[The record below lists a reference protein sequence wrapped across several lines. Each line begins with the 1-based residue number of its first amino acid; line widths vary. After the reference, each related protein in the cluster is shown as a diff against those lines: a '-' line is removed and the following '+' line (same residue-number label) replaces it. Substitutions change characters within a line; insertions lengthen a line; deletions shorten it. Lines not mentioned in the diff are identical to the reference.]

1 MNGTASLLIGH
12 YHKNKEQGKQGDTE
26 QESYNFYQ
34 AVVLPVAWFSDI
46 ASRIHGKE
54 LALARL
60 DENQDNQ
67 GDG

>member
-1 MNGTASLLIGH
+1 MNESASLLIGH
-12 YHKNKEQGKQGDTE
+12 HHKNKEQDKQGETE
-26 QESYNFYQ
+26 QEGHHFYHS
-34 AVVLPVAWFSDI
+34 VVLPVAWFSDI
-46 ASRIHGKE
+46 AGRIHGKE